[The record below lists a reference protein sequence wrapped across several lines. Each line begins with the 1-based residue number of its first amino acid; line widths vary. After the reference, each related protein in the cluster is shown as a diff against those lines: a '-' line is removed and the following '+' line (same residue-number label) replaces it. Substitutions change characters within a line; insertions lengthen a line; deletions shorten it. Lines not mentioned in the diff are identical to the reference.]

1 MTDSVLFQGPINE
14 ANAAAQAQ
22 EDENRLA
29 GNPPNELEVDPAGQ
43 VPNPEGY
50 TPVGEGVM
58 ATPIEEA
65 PVGHVPALEVTTA
78 LPTVDEVGGLEV
90 LGVAA
95 RMPCWPQP
103 PALLNPLVPRN
114 RLWAPLGPGPLVFPS
129 PTP

>member
-1 MTDSVLFQGPINE
+1 MGGVMTVSVLFQGPINE

-58 ATPIEEA
+58 ATSIEEA
-65 PVGHVPALEVTTA
+65 PVGHVPALEVTTS

-90 LGVAA
+90 LGGGGAD
-95 RMPCWPQP
+95 
-103 PALLNPLVPRN
+103 ALLATGAGL
-114 RLWAPLGPGPLVFPS
+114 AQPLGA
-129 PTP
+129 